1 MAFVLTDKPTAANV
15 QTILTQYGYSSLS
28 SGLDADL
35 LALEI
40 DSAVSAIE
48 KETQRQFVPGSVGEI
63 RYYDGSGTG
72 LMVIDPYIDIT
83 AVEFAVFPQ
92 VTGVEITRYV
102 EVEQQNTPKTRIQI
116 FQGAPSI
123 SVGYLNHF
131 PEGRSNIKVTGQFG
145 YSAEIP
151 ANVFMAMAKM
161 AAASVIEAHSASGG
175 SGGGTL
181 GVKGFEEADRK
192 LSYESGGFLFGSR
205 TYFSPVAVGFMGE
218 VKAVCE
224 NYRRPLS
231 ERRRLPNFV

>member
-40 DSAVSAIE
+40 DSAVSAIQ
-48 KETQRQFVPGSVGEI
+48 KETQRQFIPGAEDEI

-72 LMVIDPYIDIT
+72 LMQIDPYIDVT
-83 AVEFAVFPQ
+83 AVEFALYPQ
-92 VTGVEITRYV
+92 VTGIDITRYV
-102 EVEQQNTPKTRIQI
+102 EIEQQNTPKTRIQI
-116 FQGAPSI
+116 FQGAPSL
-123 SVGYLNHF
+123 SVGYLNYF

-151 ANVFMAMAKM
+151 SDVFLAMAKM
-161 AAASVIEAHSASGG
+161 AAASILEAHSASGG
-175 SGGGTL
+175 SGGTTL
-181 GVKGFEEADRK
+181 AVSDKTEADRK
-192 LSYESGGFLFGSR
+192 IGYESGGFTFGFR
-205 TYFSPVAVGFMGE
+205 TYFSPVAVGFMGD
-218 VKAVCE
+218 VKSVCE
-224 NYRRPLS
+224 KYRRPMT